1 MFIVWVNELFI
12 KILSNALCLPSRSL
26 LAEGGVERL
35 VYIANSKGKYSPKVV
50 KFASS
55 VSIQFASPG
64 FCCYCGLLH
73 MRVNHKI
80 YMCTHRILG
89 KKGCRNIERN

>member
-1 MFIVWVNELFI
+1 MSRKSKSTRVHCLTLMHCLPLIFEAVY
-12 KILSNALCLPSRSL
+12 LPSRSL

-55 VSIQFASPG
+55 V
-64 FCCYCGLLH
+64 
-73 MRVNHKI
+73 
-80 YMCTHRILG
+80 RI
-89 KKGCRNIERN
+89 